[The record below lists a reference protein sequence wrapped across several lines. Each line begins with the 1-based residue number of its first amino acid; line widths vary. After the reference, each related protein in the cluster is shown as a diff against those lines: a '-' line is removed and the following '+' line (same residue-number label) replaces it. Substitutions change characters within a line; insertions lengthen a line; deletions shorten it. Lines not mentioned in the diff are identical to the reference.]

1 MTCIIGMYKFTLL
14 SDVYVQT
21 SHGSQCPILDLSKG
35 FTRPLI
41 IQETP
46 HQG

>member
-1 MTCIIGMYKFTLL
+1 MTRIIGMYKFTLL
-14 SDVYVQT
+14 SDIYVQ
-21 SHGSQCPILDLSKG
+21 SSQGSQCPILDLSKG
-35 FTRPLI
+35 FIRPLI